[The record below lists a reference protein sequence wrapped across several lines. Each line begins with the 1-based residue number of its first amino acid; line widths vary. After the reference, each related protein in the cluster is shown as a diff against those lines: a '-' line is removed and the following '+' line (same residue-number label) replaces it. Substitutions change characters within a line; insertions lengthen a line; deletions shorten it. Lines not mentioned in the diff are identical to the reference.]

1 MADTAVDVHLPAGHL
16 TSAQVQLLAELAHT
30 HGGGEL
36 HLTAHAQ
43 LRVRGDH
50 AAISAAVTAAGL
62 TVDVPTRARL
72 LVSPLS
78 GRIGGHH
85 DLRELTATVIAR
97 LDDRP
102 VAAGTVLGLDDGTG
116 DIVALAPTVA
126 VLARPDGRFAVIRDG
141 ADTGVRVDPQDAAE
155 ALLTPPTDPTG
166 DPEPVPERPRPP
178 IGWLDQPDGA
188 VTLAGG
194 LPGGILPARL
204 AEFLAAVERPV
215 IVSPWRSVLL
225 CDLDE
230 WTAEQVV
237 RVLAPM
243 GLIFDADSPHLR

>member
-1 MADTAVDVHLPAGHL
+1 MAHTAVDVHLPGGHL
-16 TSAQVQLLAELAHT
+16 TAAQVQLLAELAHT

-36 HLTAHAQ
+36 HLTDHAQ
-43 LRVRGDH
+43 LQVRGDH
-50 AAISAAVTAAGL
+50 STLTAALTAAGFS
-62 TVDVPTRARL
+62 VDVPTRARVL
-72 LVSPLS
+72 ASPLS
-78 GRIGGHH
+78 GRIGGYR
-85 DLRELTATVIAR
+85 DLRELTARVVAH
-97 LDDRP
+97 LADRP
-102 VAAGTVLGLDDGTG
+102 VPAGTVFGLDDGTG

-126 VLARPDGRFAVIRDG
+126 VLARPDGRFAVLRDG
-141 ADTGVRVDPQDAAE
+141 VDTGVRVEAADAAE
-155 ALLTPPTDPTG
+155 ALLTPPAAPTTA
-166 DPEPVPERPRPP
+166 PEPVPEQPRPP

-215 IVSPWRSVLL
+215 IVTPWRSVLL

-230 WTAEQVV
+230 WAAEQVV

-243 GLIFDADSPHLR
+243 GLVFDAESPLLR

>member
-1 MADTAVDVHLPAGHL
+1 
-16 TSAQVQLLAELAHT
+16 
-30 HGGGEL
+30 
-36 HLTAHAQ
+36 
-43 LRVRGDH
+43 
-50 AAISAAVTAAGL
+50 
-62 TVDVPTRARL
+62 
-72 LVSPLS
+72 
-78 GRIGGHH
+78 
-85 DLRELTATVIAR
+85 
-97 LDDRP
+97 
-102 VAAGTVLGLDDGTG
+102 
-116 DIVALAPTVA
+116 
-126 VLARPDGRFAVIRDG
+126 
-141 ADTGVRVDPQDAAE
+141 AE
-155 ALLTPPTDPTG
+155 ALLTPPNDPTG
-166 DPEPVPERPRPP
+166 DPEPVPEQPRPP

-215 IVSPWRSVLL
+215 IVTPWRSVLL

>member
-16 TSAQVQLLAELAHT
+16 TSPQIQVLAELAHT

-43 LRVRGDH
+43 LQVRGDP
-50 AAISAAVTAAGL
+50 AAIAAALTSAGL

-78 GRIGGHH
+78 GRIGGHR
-85 DLRELTATVIAR
+85 DLRELTATVGAR
-97 LDDRP
+97 IVEQP
-102 VAAGTVLGLDDGTG
+102 VPAGTVVGLDDGTG

-141 ADTGVRVDPQDAAE
+141 ADTGVRVDPADAAD
-155 ALLTPPTDPTG
+155 ALLDPPTDPTG
-166 DPEPVPERPRPP
+166 DPEPVPAGPRPP

-204 AEFLAAVERPV
+204 AEFLAAVDRPV
-215 IVSPWRSVLL
+215 IVTPWRSVLL

-243 GLIFDADSPHLR
+243 GLVFDADSPHLR

>member
-43 LRVRGDH
+43 LQVHGDH

-85 DLRELTATVIAR
+85 DLRELTAAVIAH

-141 ADTGVRVDPQDAAE
+141 ADTGVRVDPEDAAE

-166 DPEPVPERPRPP
+166 DPEPVPEQPRPP

-204 AEFLAAVERPV
+204 AEFLAAVDRPV
-215 IVSPWRSVLL
+215 IVTPWRLVLL

>member
-43 LRVRGDH
+43 LQVRGDH
-50 AAISAAVTAAGL
+50 TAIAAAVTAAGL

-85 DLRELTATVIAR
+85 DLRDLTAAVIAH

-141 ADTGVRVDPQDAAE
+141 ADTGVRVVPDDAAD

-166 DPEPVPERPRPP
+166 APEPVPEQPRPP

-204 AEFLAAVERPV
+204 AEFLAAVDRPV
-215 IVSPWRSVLL
+215 IVTPWRSVLL

-243 GLIFDADSPHLR
+243 GLIFDADSPHLH

>member
-43 LRVRGDH
+43 LQVRGDH

-85 DLRELTATVIAR
+85 DLRELTAAVIAR
-97 LDDRP
+97 LDERP
-102 VAAGTVLGLDDGTG
+102 VAAGTVLGLD
-116 DIVALAPTVA
+116 
-126 VLARPDGRFAVIRDG
+126 
-141 ADTGVRVDPQDAAE
+141 
-155 ALLTPPTDPTG
+155 
-166 DPEPVPERPRPP
+166 
-178 IGWLDQPDGA
+178 
-188 VTLAGG
+188 
-194 LPGGILPARL
+194 
-204 AEFLAAVERPV
+204 
-215 IVSPWRSVLL
+215 
-225 CDLDE
+225 
-230 WTAEQVV
+230 
-237 RVLAPM
+237 
-243 GLIFDADSPHLR
+243 